1 MSLSRF
7 HLPLVFFRSPCLG
20 AIHLPPCSSMRF
32 RFTHV

>member
-1 MSLSRF
+1 M
-7 HLPLVFFRSPCLG
+7 PLDFFRFPYLG